1 MNLYS
6 YFFYFSIWVAANFS
20 KILIFFFSSFLAFS
34 PKLVEAEFLR
44 ISLSPALLSF
54 LSMSTISCFQRLNF
68 ALEVQTNHS
77 YFSSSLFSPPLL
89 FLFFILSLSLSFSA
103 LTNHFSFYQTLKNGF
118 SNDRILHIH
127 V

>member
-77 YFSSSLFSPPLL
+77 YFSSSPFSTLLSSSPFSLLHSFLIPFFLCPHKSFL
-89 FLFFILSLSLSFSA
+89 FL
-103 LTNHFSFYQTLKNGF
+103 
-118 SNDRILHIH
+118 SNSQEWI
-127 V
+127 